1 MRIVPPMLSAA
12 RLLRL
17 EIHRH
22 AIDAV
27 AQMGRRRPVLEN
39 MAEMAAAT
47 AAMHLGANHAVARIC
62 RGLHCSGLRIVEAR
76 PTSAALELGFGDE
89 QLLLAAGAIERAGAL
104 FVIECAA
111 PRPFGALLAHDVVL
125 LRSEDFAPFRFG
137 MGDRIFLGVQDGAH
151 EVVLALDTH
160 KRNRC
165 TVMRNPIQ
173 TGHSDVELEAV
184 AGKLGVMFVGATLP
198 TPLYPLYRE
207 NFGFSAV
214 TLTLIYATYV
224 LGNLAAL
231 LFFGTLSDQIG
242 RRATSLPAIAV
253 GIASTA
259 VFAAA
264 QGTPWL
270 FAARGLSGFSTGL
283 AFRCGDSLDRGALC
297 HRPERRRRAY
307 CFCSEYSRL
316 RRRGPHWRV
325 VRAIRAG
332 AAAVVLFRL
341 SGSFVRGG
349 RRDPGAARDDCGAE
363 TLCRSQPAAAYRRA
377 ARHPAAIRV
386 AGRDRLCHVFFDRLL
401 FGADPESSWR
411 EPASTLAAPC
421 RRDRVRAVSRRC
433 GGHPHKRPLRQPDR
447 HAGRSAAVAA
457 ERVDPGRS
465 GACSFTHDPGVRRG
479 FGRISRRAWLSRQP
493 RSDQPHRARRSAQR
507 SGVELYDRAV
517 CR

>member
-1 MRIVPPMLSAA
+1 
-12 RLLRL
+12 
-17 EIHRH
+17 
-22 AIDAV
+22 
-27 AQMGRRRPVLEN
+27 MGRRRPVLEN

-47 AAMHLGANHAVARIC
+47 AAMHLGANHAVARIR

-184 AGKLGVMFVGATLP
+184 AGMLGVMFVGAFLP

-207 NFGFSAV
+207 AFGFSAV

-231 LFFGTLSDQIG
+231 LFFGPLSDQIG

-264 QGTPWL
+264 QGTAWL
-270 FAARGLSGFSTGL
+270 FAARALSGFSTGL
-283 AFRCGDSLDRGALC
+283 AS
-297 HRPERRRRAY
+297 
-307 CFCSEYSRL
+307 
-316 RRRGPHWRV
+316 
-325 VRAIRAG
+325 G
-332 AAAVVLFRL
+332 AATAWIAELYAGGES
-341 SGSFVRGG
+341 SGKSG
-349 RRDPGAARDDCGAE
+349 GAARIASAANIFGCAAGPLVGGLFAQFAPAPLR
-363 TLCRSQPAAAYRRA
+363 LCYFAYLVLLCAAAGAILVPRETVA
-377 ARHPAAIRV
+377 APKPFGETSLRPRIGVPHGIRLQIRV
-386 AGRDRLCHVFFDRLL
+386 AGGNRLCHVLFDWLL
-401 FGADPESSWR
+401 LGA
-411 EPASTLAAPC
+411 
-421 RRDRVRAVSRRC
+421 
-433 GGHPHKRPLRQPDR
+433 
-447 HAGRSAAVAA
+447 
-457 ERVDPGRS
+457 
-465 GACSFTHDPGVRRG
+465 
-479 FGRISRRAWLSRQP
+479 
-493 RSDQPHRARRSAQR
+493 
-507 SGVELYDRAV
+507 
-517 CR
+517 